1 MCLTTST
8 ATIII
13 MKHKIRDC
21 NTLFIICYQHTN
33 SIIARTTYKQQLTRQ
48 QQQQNQHTNNQSKTS
63 TRATTVPIINVCLA
77 HEQQQQI
84 QHTSN
89 NSKIRTRVT
98 KANLKHQQPKQ
109 NQLAVSLWFSSSFSS
124 QSLAHHWSELVT
136 VSHLGGERSFLIGWG
151 FTRLGRPREPIR
163 LPPPG

>member
-33 SIIARTTYKQQLTRQ
+33 SIIARATYKQQLTRQ

-89 NSKIRTRVT
+89 NSKIGHVQNKFKTPATKTKLAGCVVAVLQQLQQSITRPPLVR
-98 KANLKHQQPKQ
+98 ARDR
-109 NQLAVSLWFSSSFSS
+109 
-124 QSLAHHWSELVT
+124 QS
-136 VSHLGGERSFLIGWG
+136 
-151 FTRLGRPREPIR
+151 PR
-163 LPPPG
+163 G